1 MKKCNTILGGA
12 LLALVA
18 ATIAVAGNVYDRDTA
33 TLATATGAGTWQ
45 NTTRY
50 SAVELKRVWV
60 EKCLTTAQT
69 VTVSRVTSGG
79 AYTQACASVAFTSGS
94 KGNSATFTA
103 AYLKYGDYLTFSR
116 GTATGATVVIDYE
129 VQQH

>member
-1 MKKCNTILGGA
+1 MKKFNSILVIT
-12 LLALVA
+12 LAAIVV

-33 TLATATGAGTWQ
+33 TLGTATGAGSWVNQ
-45 NTTRY
+45 TRY

-69 VTVSRVTSGG
+69 VTVTRVTSGG
-79 AYTQACASVAFTSGS
+79 AYTQACATVAFTSGS
-94 KGNSATFTA
+94 KGNSASFTA
-103 AYLKYGDYLTFSR
+103 AYMKYGDYLLFTS
-116 GTATGATVVIDYE
+116 GTATGATVIIDYE